1 MPVVSVKVDEA
12 TVRSLDDI
20 AKDMRMETGQNVT
33 RSDLVKLALVEF
45 IRNS

>member
-12 TVRSLDDI
+12 TVNRLDDI

-33 RSDLVKLALVEF
+33 RSDLVKLALIEF

>member
-20 AKDMRMETGQNVT
+20 AKNMRKETGQNVT
-33 RSDLVKLALVEF
+33 RSDLVKVALIEF

>member
-12 TVRSLDDI
+12 TVNRLDDI

>member
-12 TVRSLDDI
+12 TIRSLDDI
-20 AKDMRMETGQNVT
+20 AKSMRMETGQNVT
-33 RSDLVKLALVEF
+33 RSDLVKVALIEF